1 MEKSIQRMIFHI
13 PMRINRE
20 RASASSIRPVKMIE
34 AFERLGYEVILIEGN
49 ASQRKKRIKEIKHN
63 IRKGVTYDFLYSESS
78 TMPTL
83 LTEKHHCPTHP
94 FLDFSFFSFCRKHG
108 IKIGLFYRD
117 IYWKFELYG
126 SSIKKNIAKYFYRYD
141 LLRYKQLVDV
151 LYLPSRAIL
160 TRPGTNQKYVRVLDK
175 NNQVVE
181 KDIVIGLKA
190 DDGLVEILSGLE
202 ENETV
207 VLKIL

>member
-94 FLDFSFFSFCRKHG
+94 FFRFLFFFHFVENTELKLAYFIG
-108 IKIGLFYRD
+108 IFIGNLNFMAP
-117 IYWKFELYG
+117 L
-126 SSIKKNIAKYFYRYD
+126 
-141 LLRYKQLVDV
+141 
-151 LYLPSRAIL
+151 
-160 TRPGTNQKYVRVLDK
+160 
-175 NNQVVE
+175 
-181 KDIVIGLKA
+181 
-190 DDGLVEILSGLE
+190 
-202 ENETV
+202 
-207 VLKIL
+207 

>member
-94 FLDFSFFSFCRKHG
+94 F
-108 IKIGLFYRD
+108 
-117 IYWKFELYG
+117 
-126 SSIKKNIAKYFYRYD
+126 
-141 LLRYKQLVDV
+141 
-151 LYLPSRAIL
+151 
-160 TRPGTNQKYVRVLDK
+160 
-175 NNQVVE
+175 
-181 KDIVIGLKA
+181 
-190 DDGLVEILSGLE
+190 
-202 ENETV
+202 
-207 VLKIL
+207 

>member
-1 MEKSIQRMIFHI
+1 MIFHI

-34 AFERLGYEVILIEGN
+34 AFQRLGYEVILIEGN

-94 FLDFSFFSFCRKHG
+94 FLDFSFLATCFFESFFFEADFLETSFLDLESFFNAVTFVLADFFSAVAF
-108 IKIGLFYRD
+108 L
-117 IYWKFELYG
+117 
-126 SSIKKNIAKYFYRYD
+126 A
-141 LLRYKQLVDV
+141 
-151 LYLPSRAIL
+151 
-160 TRPGTNQKYVRVLDK
+160 
-175 NNQVVE
+175 
-181 KDIVIGLKA
+181 
-190 DDGLVEILSGLE
+190 
-202 ENETV
+202 
-207 VLKIL
+207 

>member
-1 MEKSIQRMIFHI
+1 MIFHI

-83 LTEKHHCPTHP
+83 LTEKASLSYSPLFR
-94 FLDFSFFSFCRKHG
+94 FLFFF
-108 IKIGLFYRD
+108 
-117 IYWKFELYG
+117 
-126 SSIKKNIAKYFYRYD
+126 
-141 LLRYKQLVDV
+141 
-151 LYLPSRAIL
+151 IL
-160 TRPGTNQKYVRVLDK
+160 
-175 NNQVVE
+175 
-181 KDIVIGLKA
+181 
-190 DDGLVEILSGLE
+190 
-202 ENETV
+202 
-207 VLKIL
+207 